1 MWPYFFNDL
10 GIGEFSASRS
20 EICYFLRFAAFA
32 LRLFCFCISSRVSVL
47 NFGEL
52 QFEGFALFVCP
63 FDVIALG
70 RFAAARVRFI
80 FFLS

>member
-1 MWPYFFNDL
+1 M
-10 GIGEFSASRS
+10 
-20 EICYFLRFAAFA
+20 
-32 LRLFCFCISSRVSVL
+32 SVL

-63 FDVIALG
+63 FDVIALE
-70 RFAAARVRFI
+70 RFAAACVRFV